1 MKRSTHRT
9 QTTHVGSIPRPDSLV
24 DYMIAED
31 KGEAF
36 DTAAFE
42 TALTQAVSE
51 VVGHQKTLGIDTVSD
66 GEFSKR
72 GFAVYAHERLAG
84 LEETGRSRPSP

>member
-1 MKRSTHRT
+1 MPGGDHLSKIVPKTTANKPTGSKTDIKRSTDRT

-42 TALTQAVSE
+42 TALTQAVSD
-51 VVGHQKTLGIDTVSD
+51 VVGH
-66 GEFSKR
+66 
-72 GFAVYAHERLAG
+72 
-84 LEETGRSRPSP
+84 

>member
-1 MKRSTHRT
+1 MKRSTDRT

-42 TALTQAVSE
+42 TALTQAVSD
-51 VVGHQKTLGIDTVSD
+51 VVGH
-66 GEFSKR
+66 
-72 GFAVYAHERLAG
+72 
-84 LEETGRSRPSP
+84 